1 MKHLSNLYQH
11 KLVMNLQRFGD
22 DHEGDAH
29 TDGDAGDEDEQQNE
43 KTFTRAQMASIIA
56 AEVKKA
62 NEEMERKKADEIE
75 QALTEAEELAKL
87 SEDKR
92 NEALLQKERD
102 KFAKEREEFR
112 AEQLTLEKQKQLL
125 AEGMPSTFAS
135 RVVGVNAEEI
145 LADIQVLKTD
155 FDKAVQ
161 EAVNTKLVHSADAP
175 LGGTGNMSGN
185 QNPWSK
191 DSFNLTEQGRIT
203 KEDPEKAKIM
213 QQMAKK

>member
-1 MKHLSNLYQH
+1 MPAFY
-11 KLVMNLQRFGD
+11 
-22 DHEGDAH
+22 A
-29 TDGDAGDEDEQQNE
+29 
-43 KTFTRAQMASIIA
+43 
-56 AEVKKA
+56 KK
-62 NEEMERKKADEIE
+62 
-75 QALTEAEELAKL
+75 
-87 SEDKR
+87 
-92 NEALLQKERD
+92 
-102 KFAKEREEFR
+102 EFR

-161 EAVNTKLVHSADAP
+161 EAVDAKLAHSADAP